1 MTPQFLADLIL
12 VLHAL
17 FVAFVVVG
25 FALIVIGMFRHW
37 RWIKN
42 LWFRLAHLLAIAI
55 VAAESWFGG
64 ICPLTEWE
72 SRLRVAAGEAG
83 YRESFVQHWLE
94 RVVFY
99 NFPLWVFT
107 AAYTAF
113 GMLVVLAWIIEP
125 PSLSRK

>member
-1 MTPQFLADLIL
+1 
-12 VLHAL
+12 L